1 MNNMCKCTYTSRG
14 QKQQPVNKPKFIKMT
29 KKTENY
35 EVITELN
42 KGSDFSPMAIVKE
55 VEGCHSF
62 HMLQASPSNYTHIYK
77 AYMCLFEI

>member
-42 KGSDFSPMAIVKE
+42 KGSDFSPMAIVKR
-55 VEGCHSF
+55 S
-62 HMLQASPSNYTHIYK
+62 
-77 AYMCLFEI
+77 